1 MHRLLLV
8 ARTTADPGG
17 GWRHV
22 NTTVLDEAELV
33 TAARFGD
40 REAFAEL
47 YRRFRPAARATA
59 AALRVSRFDRDDVV
73 DEAFANI
80 LSAFQRGN
88 GPVDSF
94 RPYLVAAVRN
104 LVYNQS
110 RRNTRAD
117 EGCRRLT
124 VDLMRDQ
131 LTSAEFEPEPLHR
144 ALEQLPQR
152 WQHILQEVE
161 VDGRRPAELAGELG
175 MSANAVA
182 ALSSRARRGLRTA
195 YLEEVRKDSR
205 QLASV

>member
-1 MHRLLLV
+1 MNKAALHE
-8 ARTTADPGG
+8 T
-17 GWRHV
+17 
-22 NTTVLDEAELV
+22 ELV

-59 AALRVSRFDRDDVV
+59 AALRVSRFDRDDIV

-80 LSAFQRGN
+80 LSAFQRGS

-110 RRNTRAD
+110 RRNSRAD
-117 EGCRRLT
+117 EGCLRLRA
-124 VDLMRDQ
+124 DLLRDQ
-131 LTSAEFEPEPLHR
+131 LTSAEFEPEPMHR
-144 ALEQLPQR
+144 ALGQLPQR

-161 VDGRRPAELAGELG
+161 IDGRRPAELAGELG

-195 YLEEVRKDSR
+195 YLAEIRKDHR
-205 QLASV
+205 ELASV

>member
-1 MHRLLLV
+1 MN
-8 ARTTADPGG
+8 TTA
-17 GWRHV
+17 
-22 NTTVLDEAELV
+22 LDETELV
-33 TAARFGD
+33 TAARLGD

-47 YRRFRPAARATA
+47 YRRFRPAGRATA
-59 AALRVSRFDRDDVV
+59 AALRVARFDRDDVV

-80 LSAFQRGN
+80 LSAFRRGN

-110 RRNTRAD
+110 RRDSRAD

-124 VDLMRDQ
+124 VDLMRGQ
-131 LTSAEFEPEPLHR
+131 LTSAEFEPEPLQR
-144 ALEQLPQR
+144 ALGQLPQR

-175 MSANAVA
+175 ISPNAVA

-195 YLEEVRKDSR
+195 YLEEVRKDR
-205 QLASV
+205 RELAMA